1 MLPAKYMVEEAK
13 LISASSGLFLT
24 GEGNTSFSII
34 IVWTGLQNVNQGT
47 NKMHIIYGLI

>member
-1 MLPAKYMVEEAK
+1 MLPAKYIVEEAK

-47 NKMHIIYGLI
+47 NKMHNIYGLI